1 MSIRILLADDHEIL
15 LDGLRALLE
24 KETDFKVIGVAR
36 DGREAVEKAHSLMP
50 DVVVM
55 DISMP
60 GLNGIDATRQITAK
74 RPEAKVLCLSA
85 HAEPRFV
92 EAMLEAN
99 ASGYLLKEYSHDSL
113 VQAIRHMIA
122 NEVYICPRVGYAVVR
137 ALKAERPSAAAATEP
152 LTDREREILQLIAE
166 GHSTKEIAGRLFLSI
181 KTVGTHREHLMEKL
195 GIHSVAGLTKYAIR
209 EGLTEVTP
217 S

>member
-1 MSIRILLADDHEIL
+1 MSVRILLADDHEIL

-24 KETDFKVIGVAR
+24 KESDFTVIGVAR

-74 RPEAKVLCLSA
+74 RPEVKVLCLSA

-99 ASGYLLKEYSHDSL
+99 ASGYLLKDYSHESL

-137 ALKAERPSAAAATEP
+137 ALKAERPSATATTEP

>member
-1 MSIRILLADDHEIL
+1 MSVRILLADDHEIL
-15 LDGLRALLE
+15 LDGLRALLD
-24 KETDFKVIGVAR
+24 KEADFAVVGVAR
-36 DGREAVEKAHSLMP
+36 DGKEAVDKSHSLAP

-60 GLNGIDATRQITAK
+60 GLNGVDATRQITAK
-74 RPEAKVLCLSA
+74 LPEVKVLCLSA

-99 ASGYLLKEYSHDSL
+99 ASGYLLKEYSHESL
-113 VQAIRHMIA
+113 VQAIRHVMA
-122 NEVYICPRVGYAVVR
+122 NEVYICPRVGYAVVQ
-137 ALKAERPSAAAATEP
+137 ALKAERPGAASPAEP
-152 LTDREREILQLIAE
+152 LTEREREILQLIAE
-166 GHSTKEIAGRLFLSI
+166 GHSTKDIADRLCLSI

-209 EGLTEVTP
+209 EGLTDAAP
-217 S
+217 A

>member
-1 MSIRILLADDHEIL
+1 MSVRILLADDHAIL

-24 KETDFKVIGVAR
+24 KEPDFEVIGVVR
-36 DGREAVEKAHSLMP
+36 DGREAVEKAHAEQP

-74 RPEAKVLCLSA
+74 RPETKVLCLSA

-99 ASGYLLKEYSHDSL
+99 ASGYLLKDYSHESL
-113 VQAIRHMIA
+113 VRAIRHIIA
-122 NEVYICPRVGYAVVR
+122 DEVYICPRVGYAVVR
-137 ALKAERPSAAAATEP
+137 ALKAERPSVASTVEP

-166 GHSTKEIAGRLFLSI
+166 GHSTKEIAERLFLSI

-209 EGLTEVTP
+209 EGLTDVAP
-217 S
+217 A

>member
-1 MSIRILLADDHEIL
+1 MKTRILLADDHEIL

-24 KETDFKVIGVAR
+24 KEPDFEVIGAAR
-36 DGREAVEKAHSLMP
+36 DGREAVEKSHSLMP

-60 GLNGIDATRQITAK
+60 GLNGIDATRQITAR
-74 RPEAKVLCLSA
+74 RPEVKVLCLSA

-99 ASGYLLKEYSHDSL
+99 ASGYLLKDYSHESL
-113 VQAIRHMIA
+113 VRAIRHVIA
-122 NEVYICPRVGYAVVR
+122 DEVYICPRVGYAVVR
-137 ALKAERPSAAAATEP
+137 ALKADRPSAASTAEP

-181 KTVGTHREHLMEKL
+181 KTIGTHREHLMEKL

-209 EGLTEVTP
+209 EGLTEVGTG
-217 S
+217 

>member
-1 MSIRILLADDHEIL
+1 VSIRILLADDHEIL

-24 KETDFKVIGVAR
+24 KEPDFTVIGVVR
-36 DGREAVEKAHSLMP
+36 DGKEAVEKAHSLAP

-74 RPEAKVLCLSA
+74 LPEVKVLCLSA

-99 ASGYLLKEYSHDSL
+99 ASGYLLKEYSHESL
-113 VQAIRHMIA
+113 VRAIRHMIA
-122 NEVYICPRVGYAVVR
+122 DEVYICPRVGYAVVR
-137 ALKAERPSAAAATEP
+137 ALKAERPSAASTVEP
-152 LTDREREILQLIAE
+152 LTEREREILQLIAE
-166 GHSTKEIAGRLFLSI
+166 GHSTKEIAERLFLSI

-209 EGLTEVTP
+209 EGLTDVA
-217 S
+217 SG